1 MRIIS
6 GLAGGINL
14 SVPKGMAV
22 RPTSGRARKGL
33 FDSIRDFDGRT
44 VVDLFAGAGSL
55 GLEAAS
61 RGAAKVVLVENN
73 SRHIKVLNGN
83 IEKVLKSGVNCEIK
97 LIRADVLSFGAWG
110 MSVVSPDYIFADP
123 PYAESGAYF
132 RKLTS
137 SEAMRKLLANGK
149 LIWEL
154 PDRDDEGDFL
164 AADGW
169 TLTRRRFGGGDFI
182 IAEIDSKG
190 E

>member
-14 SVPKGMAV
+14 SVPKGLAV

-33 FDSIRDFDGRT
+33 FDSIRDFSGKT
-44 VVDLFAGAGSL
+44 VIDLFAGAGSL

-61 RGAAKVVLVENN
+61 RGAAKVILVENN
-73 SRHIKVLNGN
+73 SRHIAIIRGN
-83 IEKVLKSGVNCEIK
+83 IEKVLKTGIDCDIK

-110 MSVVSPDYIFADP
+110 RGVEAPDYVFADP
-123 PYAESGAYF
+123 PYPESGEYF
-132 RKLTS
+132 KKLTG
-137 SEAMRKLLANGK
+137 SEEIRQLLANGR

-164 AADGW
+164 MAEGW
-169 TLTRRRFGGGDFI
+169 KLTRRRFGRGDFI
-182 IAEIDSKG
+182 VAELEK
-190 E
+190 